1 MKKYTING
9 RFLTKKLSGQE
20 RFAREL
26 IAELDKICE
35 PGEFEIV
42 TPEYAKDIPSYKN
55 IKVIKYG
62 KVKSHLWEQTN
73 FLWYLLK
80 NKGTGLNLC
89 TTCPLLKPDINT
101 IHDISM
107 TVNKQWYTNLY
118 GRLSRIWHGM
128 MKFTSVH
135 FAKKI
140 LTVSE
145 FSKKEM
151 VRVLKANPDKIYVLG
166 NGWQHYKRVGMDD
179 KIFDKIKKLK
189 KGEYYFAASSLTP
202 QKNFKWLKE
211 AAEKNPN
218 CQFAIAGKIEGLS
231 NAGDVKNNLENV
243 IYLGFVSDEE
253 MKSLMANCKAFI
265 HPALYEGFGI
275 TPMEALSVGAELII
289 SNAACL
295 PEIYGKSA
303 HYIDPYNSDVD
314 LDKLLKEDVEPAE
327 KVLEKYSWEKFA
339 KMLYDLLNNE
349 NL

>member
-1 MKKYTING
+1 MKSYCING

-20 RFAREL
+20 RFARE
-26 IAELDKICE
+26 IISELDKICK
-35 PGEFEIV
+35 PGEFKII
-42 TPEYAKDIPSYKN
+42 TPQYAKDIPFYKN
-55 IKVIKYG
+55 IEVIKYG
-62 KVKSHLWEQTN
+62 NVKSHFWEQTN
-73 FLWYLLK
+73 FLWYLWK

-107 TVNKQWYTNLY
+107 TVNKQWYTNTY

-128 MKFTSVH
+128 MKFTSIH

-145 FSKKEM
+145 FSKNEM
-151 VRVLKANPDKIYVLG
+151 VRVLKADPNKIYVLG
-166 NGWQHYKRVGMDD
+166 NGWQHYNRVGTDD
-179 KIFDKIKKLK
+179 SIFNRVPSLK

-211 AAEKNPN
+211 VAKKNPD

-231 NAGDVKNNLENV
+231 NAADVSNTVDNI

-253 MKSLMANCKAFI
+253 MKSLMANCRAFI

-303 HYIDPYNSDVD
+303 HYIDPHNSDVD
-314 LDKLLKEDVEPAE
+314 LEELLKEKIEPGE
-327 KVLEKYSWEKFA
+327 NVLKKYSWEKFA
-339 KMLYDLLNNE
+339 VKLYDLLE
-349 NL
+349 EMS

>member
-1 MKKYTING
+1 MKKYVING

-20 RFAREL
+20 RFAREIL
-26 IAELDKICE
+26 AEVDKICK

-42 TPEYAKDIPSYKN
+42 TPMYAKDIPDYKN

-62 KVKSHLWEQTN
+62 NVKSHFWEQTN
-73 FLWYLLK
+73 FFWYLLK
-80 NKGTGLNLC
+80 NKETGLNLC

-107 TVNKQWYTNLY
+107 TVNKQWYNNRY
-118 GRLSRIWHGM
+118 GKMSRMWHGL
-128 MKFTSVH
+128 MKFSTVH

-140 LTVSE
+140 LTVSNY
-145 FSKKEM
+145 SKSEM
-151 VRVLKANPDKIYVLG
+151 VSVLKADPNKIYVLG
-166 NGWQHYKRVGMDD
+166 NGWQHYKRVGVDD
-179 KIFDKIKKLK
+179 GIFDRVKKLK

-202 QKNFKWLKE
+202 QKNFNWLKE

-231 NAGDVKNNLENV
+231 NANDIKNRLDNV

-253 MKSLMANCKAFI
+253 MKSLMSNCKAFI

-303 HYIDPYNSDVD
+303 HYIDPHNSNVD
-314 LDKLLKEDVEPAE
+314 LDVLLKEDIEPGE

-339 KMLYDLLNNE
+339 KMLYEILNE
-349 NL
+349 MS